1 MDILKI
7 KSCFIFNTA
16 LKSPKPKPSDDEAQ
30 DAKLLFYYPQD
41 EELLIKRSNIG
52 IIEGTLAFMSSFEE
66 TNTKFILTE
75 LNKYYYVGN
84 NYENDFIVVFILEK
98 NTPLF
103 SQNQNIESKK
113 RFLKTFIDNY
123 YNTFILFHNSLTS
136 FFLNKETPYIALE
149 QLPKN
154 KVSSI
159 LDFTSSYLNLFADM
173 KLPFHENL
181 VYFPLKDQSQAGI
194 LLAIQRL
201 NEKVP
206 EMEMSTIIYR
216 GHIIH
221 NQLPLESC
229 SLIYN
234 IFYNVFDFSSK
245 FNKFKPPKTEQIQ
258 TTTATT
264 TNDVNGDSNDND
276 NDFSP
281 FRKAFDLA
289 GSNNDFLI
297 GLQKASGN
305 NNYNIFIPCIYIR
318 ELQTTFKLLVY
329 YYNGMTVF
337 IFLKNSFNIK
347 SNLTTTLVNIS
358 KWITK
363 YFIDN
368 IIKELENT
376 FKSKLSYVE
385 NSMYVYCNNANK
397 SLKVTNHF
405 YNKKNRE
412 LDNEKFD
419 LIQRLFLLN
428 ADVEMTSICKYKG
441 YIIYYL
447 NSCERNLVMLY
458 SDNLSLNQVMGNIEA
473 TKKSTFESIY
483 LI

>member
-1 MDILKI
+1 
-7 KSCFIFNTA
+7 
-16 LKSPKPKPSDDEAQ
+16 
-30 DAKLLFYYPQD
+30 
-41 EELLIKRSNIG
+41 
-52 IIEGTLAFMSSFEE
+52 
-66 TNTKFILTE
+66 
-75 LNKYYYVGN
+75 
-84 NYENDFIVVFILEK
+84 
-98 NTPLF
+98 
-103 SQNQNIESKK
+103 
-113 RFLKTFIDNY
+113 
-123 YNTFILFHNSLTS
+123 
-136 FFLNKETPYIALE
+136 
-149 QLPKN
+149 
-154 KVSSI
+154 
-159 LDFTSSYLNLFADM
+159 
-173 KLPFHENL
+173 
-181 VYFPLKDQSQAGI
+181 
-194 LLAIQRL
+194 
-201 NEKVP
+201 
-206 EMEMSTIIYR
+206 
-216 GHIIH
+216 
-221 NQLPLESC
+221 
-229 SLIYN
+229 
-234 IFYNVFDFSSK
+234 VFDFSSK

-258 TTTATT
+258 TTTTT
-264 TNDVNGDSNDND
+264 TNDVNGDSSNDND

-363 YFIDN
+363 YFIDS